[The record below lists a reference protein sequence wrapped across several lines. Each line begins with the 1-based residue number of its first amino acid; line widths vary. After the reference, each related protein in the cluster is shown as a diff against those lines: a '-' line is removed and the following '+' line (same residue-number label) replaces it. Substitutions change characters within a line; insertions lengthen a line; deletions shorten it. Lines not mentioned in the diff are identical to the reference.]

1 MRFVADEGV
10 DRAIVERLRQD
21 GHSVTYVA
29 EITPG
34 ISDDN
39 VLKAATEQGSP
50 LITTD
55 KDFGELIFRQRRLDA
70 GVILVRLAGMTQ
82 EGKVEAVAAAV
93 KLHGDQMRNAFSVIS
108 AGMVRIRPQD
118 ANPA

>member
-1 MRFVADEGV
+1 M
-10 DRAIVERLRQD
+10 
-21 GHSVTYVA
+21 
-29 EITPG
+29 
-34 ISDDN
+34 
-39 VLKAATEQGSP
+39 KAATEQGSP

-82 EGKVEAVAAAV
+82 AAKAEAVAAAV
-93 KLHGDQMRNAFSVIS
+93 KVHGDQMRNAFSVIS

-118 ANPA
+118 AKPA

>member
-29 EITPG
+29 ESTPG

-55 KDFGELIFRQRRLDA
+55 KDFGELIFSYGIENVSVMFMRY
-70 GVILVRLAGMTQ
+70 
-82 EGKVEAVAAAV
+82 
-93 KLHGDQMRNAFSVIS
+93 DQPQYSQIEHYFLKCLTDYLENPIKCFITIS
-108 AGMVRIRPQD
+108 KNKIRIRKI
-118 ANPA
+118 